1 VTRRM
6 TLEEIEAYWT
16 AQAREHGSA
25 PAASWSDV
33 WAIDLEVR
41 EIARRL
47 ADGDRVLDVGCA
59 NGFSTVRLAARRRVH
74 VRGIDYVPGMIERA
88 RERLAKIEGELPGS
102 VEFAVGNVLELGEAE
117 ASFDKVVS
125 VRVLINLRS
134 FENQRRAL
142 GAIARVLRPGGILLL
157 SEATVQGLA
166 KLNALRAEVGLEP
179 LPVPSFNE
187 YLDEERVV
195 EAVRPE
201 LELVEL
207 VNFASSYFVGTRV
220 VKPLVAKLGLARIDV
235 ADPNTEWNRLCST
248 LPACGD
254 YGTQKLFV
262 FRKAVATSPR

>member
-1 VTRRM
+1 MAGRM

-16 AQAREHGSA
+16 AQAREHGGA

-59 NGFSTVRLAARRRVH
+59 NGFSTVRLAARRSVQL
-74 VRGIDYVPGMIERA
+74 RGIDYVPAMIERA
-88 RERLAKIEGELPGS
+88 RERLAKIEGELQGS
-102 VEFAVGNVLELGEAE
+102 VEFAVGNVLELDEAE
-117 ASFDKVVS
+117 GSFDKVVC
-125 VRVLINLRS
+125 VRVLINLRTW
-134 FENQRRAL
+134 ENQRRAL
-142 GAIARVLRPGGILLL
+142 GALARVLRPGGILLL
-157 SEATVQGLA
+157 SEATLQGLA
-166 KLNALRAEVGLEP
+166 KLNALRAELDLDA

-187 YLDEERVV
+187 YLDEERVIG
-195 EAVRPE
+195 AARPE

-220 VKPLVAKLGLARIDV
+220 LKPLLAKLGLARSDV
-235 ADPNTEWNRLCST
+235 ADPNTEWNRLCSQ

-262 FRKAVATSPR
+262 FRKAGATETR